1 MEIRVDA
8 PDEIVTKMSQIPDA
22 LHNWFI
28 GSGSR
33 DVDFIENT
41 NPNPD
46 PNSRFVVTY
55 EAAFEPKALDRMR
68 IEIWVTS
75 LGEIAIGLETKGRI
89 AARLG
94 IKGPN
99 QKVFS
104 AGHEPHIATV
114 DGLVA
119 LLTAVSSGKICISAF
134 ALPIL
139 GLVSTKAVLLHSTD
153 EYLASKGYMHRSWLN
168 VVENFESDVFSHV
181 LQFAPW

>member
-1 MEIRVDA
+1 MGA
-8 PDEIVTKMSQIPDA
+8 QDEMVTKMSKIHDA

-28 GSGSR
+28 GSGVR
-33 DVDFIENT
+33 EVDFIENT
-41 NPNPD
+41 NPDPD

-55 EAAFEPKALDRMR
+55 EAVFVPKTLDRMR

-75 LGEIAIGLETKGRI
+75 LDEIAIGLETKGRI

-94 IKGPN
+94 IRGPK

-104 AGHEPHIATV
+104 AGQEPNIITIDA
-114 DGLVA
+114 LVA
-119 LLTAVSSGKICISAF
+119 LLTAISSGKICISAF
-134 ALPIL
+134 AIPIL

-168 VVENFESDVFSHV
+168 VVDDFESDVFSHV

>member
-1 MEIRVDA
+1 MGVQ
-8 PDEIVTKMSQIPDA
+8 DETVTKMSKIPDV

-28 GSGSR
+28 GTGSR
-33 DVDFIENT
+33 EVDFVENT
-41 NPNPD
+41 NPEPD
-46 PNSRFVVTY
+46 PNSRFVVIY
-55 EAAFEPKALDRMR
+55 EAAFEPKTLDRMR

-94 IKGPN
+94 IRGPK

-104 AGHEPHIATV
+104 TGHEPHIVTIDA
-114 DGLVA
+114 LVA
-119 LLTAVSSGKICISAF
+119 LLTAISSGKICISAF

-139 GLVSTKAVLLHSTD
+139 GLVSAKAVLLHSTD
-153 EYLASKGYMHRSWLN
+153 EYLISKGYLHRSWLN
-168 VVENFESDVFSHV
+168 VVEDFESDAFSHV